1 MTTRVAPGTPAGGQF
16 ATTTHPETD
25 VGVSHPEPSIDQ
37 ERIDDL
43 DSWVATYRQSKDAT
57 ASLSLRLMAGQLRS
71 EFPTARYLRLE
82 DSDQGPYMMV
92 AELIDDQGVPFYEA
106 GRHDQ
111 SGGPEVTYV
120 GEIEVEGTGF
130 CVDNLASY
138 LDSDGNG
145 WSGDPQIDLAEAAQV
160 KVPDGP
166 DGTPAADAAA
176 AFDAWS
182 RVYRSTDDGLADAS
196 LRVVTAD
203 LGARHP
209 QARYLELTES
219 DQGPYMGAGDLLDE
233 HGELLDEEIGFEEV
247 PGANSDIDTL
257 IGGLDS
263 EGTGWRQYLAE
274 DSVDRL
280 DLARCAQIPRSV
292 PMIDPG
298 ISGYVRVAP

>member
-1 MTTRVAPGTPAGGQF
+1 MSAVSRVPAGTGVRGGQF
-16 ATTTHPETD
+16 AATTHPETD
-25 VGVSHPEPSIDQ
+25 VGVSHPEPSVDQ
-37 ERIDDL
+37 QRIDDL
-43 DSWVATYRQSKDAT
+43 DSWVATWRQSKDAT
-57 ASLSLRLMAGQLRS
+57 SRLSLVLMGTQLRK
-71 EFPTARYLRLE
+71 EFPSARYLRLE
-82 DSDQGPYMMV
+82 NSDQGEYMV
-92 AELIDDQGVPFYEA
+92 AA
-106 GRHDQ
+106 
-111 SGGPEVTYV
+111 EVTDAGENTV
-120 GEIEVEGTGF
+120 SLDLGEIEVEGTGL

-138 LDSDGNG
+138 LDTVGDG
-145 WSGDPQIDLAEAAQV
+145 WSDIEIDRDGQVDLDVLAQV

-166 DGTPAADAAA
+166 DGTPAPDAAA

-196 LRVVTAD
+196 LRVVAAD

-219 DQGPYMGAGDLLDE
+219 DQGEYMGAGDLLDSR
-233 HGELLDEEIGFEEV
+233 GELLVAEVGSEEV

-257 IGGLDS
+257 IGSLDS

-280 DLARCAQIPRSV
+280 DLSRCAQIPRTR
-292 PMIDPG
+292 PMVDPG

>member
-1 MTTRVAPGTPAGGQF
+1 MSAVSRVPAGTGVRGGQF
-16 ATTTHPETD
+16 AATTHPETD
-25 VGVSHPEPSIDQ
+25 VGVSHPEPSVDQ

-43 DSWVATYRQSKDAT
+43 DSWVATWRQSKDAT
-57 ASLSLRLMAGQLRS
+57 SRLSLVLMATTLRK
-71 EFPTARYLRLE
+71 EFPSARYLRLE
-82 DSDQGPYMMV
+82 NSDQGEYMV
-92 AELIDDQGVPFYEA
+92 AA
-106 GRHDQ
+106 
-111 SGGPEVTYV
+111 EVTDAQEDTV
-120 GEIEVEGTGF
+120 SDDLGDLEVEGTGF

-138 LDSDGNG
+138 LDA
-145 WSGDPQIDLAEAAQV
+145 SGDGWDGDGQVDLDVLAHV
-160 KVPDGP
+160 KVPNGP
-166 DGTPAADAAA
+166 DGTPAPDAAA

-196 LRVVTAD
+196 LRVVAAD

-209 QARYLELTES
+209 RARYLELTES

-233 HGELLDEEIGFEEV
+233 RGELLTEEVAFEEV
-247 PGANSDIDTL
+247 PGVNSDIDTL

>member
-1 MTTRVAPGTPAGGQF
+1 MSIPSRVQPGVPTGGQF
-16 ATTTHPETD
+16 AATAHPETG
-25 VGVSHPEPSIDQ
+25 VGVAHPDTSVDQ

-43 DSWVATYRQSKDAT
+43 DSWVAAYHQSRDAT
-57 ASLSLRLMAGQLRS
+57 SQLSLALMAGALRT
-71 EFPTARYLRLE
+71 EFPSARYLRLGN
-82 DSDQGPYMMV
+82 SDQGEYMV
-92 AELIDDQGVPFYEA
+92 AEGVTDAQNNTVSDDVA
-106 GRHDQ
+106 
-111 SGGPEVTYV
+111 
-120 GEIEVEGTGF
+120 EIEVEGTGL

-138 LDSDGNG
+138 LDANG
-145 WSGDPQIDLAEAAQV
+145 RWWSGDELVDLDEVLAPP
-160 KVPDGP
+160 VPDGP
-166 DGTPAADAAA
+166 DGIPAPDAAA

-196 LRVVTAD
+196 LRVVSAD
-203 LGARHP
+203 LGARYP

-219 DQGPYMGAGDLLDE
+219 DQGPYMGAGDLLDSR
-233 HGELLDEEIGFEEV
+233 GELLVTEIGSDEV

-292 PMIDPG
+292 PMIDPS

>member
-1 MTTRVAPGTPAGGQF
+1 MSTRVAPGTPEGGQF
-16 ATTTHPETD
+16 AATTHAETD
-25 VGVSHPEPSIDQ
+25 VGVNHPVMTVEQ

-43 DSWVATYRQSKDAT
+43 DSWVAAYHQSKDAT
-57 ASLSLRLMAGQLRS
+57 ARLSLALMAGQLRT
-71 EFPTARYLRLE
+71 EFPSARHLRLE
-82 DSDQGPYMMV
+82 DSDQGAYMIA
-92 AELIDDQGVPFYEA
+92 AELTDTDGNTVSDDL
-106 GRHDQ
+106 
-111 SGGPEVTYV
+111 

-138 LDSDGNG
+138 LDTVGDG
-145 WSGDPQIDLAEAAQV
+145 WSDIEIDRDGQVDLGVLAQV

-166 DGTPAADAAA
+166 DGTPAPDAAA

-196 LRVVTAD
+196 LRVVAAD
-203 LGARHP
+203 LGARYP

-219 DQGPYMGAGDLLDE
+219 DQGPYMGAGDLLDSR
-233 HGELLDEEIGFEEV
+233 GELLVTEIGSDEV
-247 PGANSDIDTL
+247 AGANSDIDTL

>member
-1 MTTRVAPGTPAGGQF
+1 MSAVSRVPAGTGVRGGQF
-16 ATTTHPETD
+16 AATAHPETG
-25 VGVSHPEPSIDQ
+25 VGVSHPDTSVDQ

-57 ASLSLRLMAGQLRS
+57 SRLSLALMATQLRT
-71 EFPTARYLRLE
+71 EFPNARYLRLE
-82 DSDQGPYMMV
+82 NSDQGEYMV
-92 AELIDDQGVPFYEA
+92 AAEITDAGENTVSDDL
-106 GRHDQ
+106 
-111 SGGPEVTYV
+111 
-120 GEIEVEGTGF
+120 GEIEVEGTGL

-138 LDSDGNG
+138 LDTVGDG
-145 WSGDPQIDLAEAAQV
+145 WSDIEIDPDGQVDLDVLAQV
-160 KVPDGP
+160 TVPDGP
-166 DGTPAADAAA
+166 DGTPAPDAAA

-196 LRVVTAD
+196 LRVVAAD
-203 LGARHP
+203 LGARYP

-219 DQGPYMGAGDLLDE
+219 DQGPYMGAGDLLDSR
-233 HGELLDEEIGFEEV
+233 GELLVTEIGSDEV

-280 DLARCAQIPRSV
+280 DLARCAQIPRSA

>member
-1 MTTRVAPGTPAGGQF
+1 MSAVSRVPAGTGVRGGQF
-16 ATTTHPETD
+16 AATTHLETD
-25 VGVSHPEPSIDQ
+25 VGVDHPEPSVDQ

-57 ASLSLRLMAGQLRS
+57 SRLSLALMATQLRT
-71 EFPTARYLRLE
+71 EFPSARHLRLE
-82 DSDQGPYMMV
+82 NSDQGEYMV
-92 AELIDDQGVPFYEA
+92 TA
-106 GRHDQ
+106 
-111 SGGPEVTYV
+111 EVTDAQGDTV
-120 GEIEVEGTGF
+120 ADDLGEIEVEGTGL

-138 LDSDGNG
+138 LDA
-145 WSGDPQIDLAEAAQV
+145 SGDGWDRDGQVDLDVLAQV

-166 DGTPAADAAA
+166 DGTPAPDAAA

-196 LRVVTAD
+196 LRVVAAD

-219 DQGPYMGAGDLLDE
+219 DQGEYMGAGDLLDSR
-233 HGELLDEEIGFEEV
+233 GELLVAEVGSEEV

-257 IGGLDS
+257 IGRLDS

-280 DLARCAQIPRSV
+280 DLSRCAQIPRTR
-292 PMIDPG
+292 PMIDPS

>member
-1 MTTRVAPGTPAGGQF
+1 MSAVSRVPAGTGVRGGQF
-16 ATTTHPETD
+16 AATTHPETD
-25 VGVSHPEPSIDQ
+25 VGVSHPEPSVDQ
-37 ERIDDL
+37 QRIDDL
-43 DSWVATYRQSKDAT
+43 DSWVATWRQSKDAT
-57 ASLSLRLMAGQLRS
+57 SRLSLVLMGTQLRK
-71 EFPTARYLRLE
+71 EFPNARYLRLE
-82 DSDQGPYMMV
+82 NSDQGEYMV
-92 AELIDDQGVPFYEA
+92 AA
-106 GRHDQ
+106 
-111 SGGPEVTYV
+111 EVTDAQENTV
-120 GEIEVEGTGF
+120 SLDLGDLEVEGTGL

-138 LDSDGNG
+138 LDTVGDG
-145 WSGDPQIDLAEAAQV
+145 WSDIEIDRDGQVDLGVLAQV

-166 DGTPAADAAA
+166 DGTPAPDAAA

-196 LRVVTAD
+196 LRVVAAD
-203 LGARHP
+203 LGARYP

-219 DQGPYMGAGDLLDE
+219 DQGPYMGAGDLLDSR
-233 HGELLDEEIGFEEV
+233 GELLVTEIGSDEV
-247 PGANSDIDTL
+247 AGANSDIDTL

>member
-1 MTTRVAPGTPAGGQF
+1 MSVPSRVQPGTPAGGQF
-16 ATTTHPETD
+16 AATTHPETD
-25 VGVSHPEPSIDQ
+25 VEVSHPEPSVDQ
-37 ERIDDL
+37 QRIDDL
-43 DSWVATYRQSKDAT
+43 DSWVATWRQSKDAT
-57 ASLSLRLMAGQLRS
+57 SRLSLVLMGTQLRK
-71 EFPTARYLRLE
+71 EFPNARYLRLE
-82 DSDQGPYMMV
+82 NSDQGEYMV
-92 AELIDDQGVPFYEA
+92 AA
-106 GRHDQ
+106 
-111 SGGPEVTYV
+111 EVTDAQEDTV
-120 GEIEVEGTGF
+120 SDDLGDLEVEGTGL

-138 LDSDGNG
+138 LDTVGDG
-145 WSGDPQIDLAEAAQV
+145 WSDIEVDQDGQVDLSVLAQV
-160 KVPDGP
+160 KVPNGP
-166 DGTPAADAAA
+166 DGTPAPDAAA

-196 LRVVTAD
+196 LRVVAAD
-203 LGARHP
+203 LGARYP

-233 HGELLDEEIGFEEV
+233 RGELLTEEVAFEEV
-247 PGANSDIDTL
+247 PGVNSDIDTL

-292 PMIDPG
+292 PMIDPS

>member
-1 MTTRVAPGTPAGGQF
+1 MSVPSRVQPGTPAGGQF
-16 ATTTHPETD
+16 AATTHLETD

-43 DSWVATYRQSKDAT
+43 DSWVATWRQSKDAT
-57 ASLSLRLMAGQLRS
+57 SRLSLVLMGSTLRK
-71 EFPTARYLRLE
+71 EFPSARYLRLE
-82 DSDQGPYMMV
+82 NSDQGEYMV
-92 AELIDDQGVPFYEA
+92 AT
-106 GRHDQ
+106 
-111 SGGPEVTYV
+111 EVTDAGENTV
-120 GEIEVEGTGF
+120 SLDLGEIEVEGTGL

-138 LDSDGNG
+138 LDSVGDG
-145 WSGDPQIDLAEAAQV
+145 WSDIEIDRDGQVDLDVLA
-160 KVPDGP
+160 KVTVPAGP
-166 DGTPAADAAA
+166 DGTPAPDAAA

-196 LRVVTAD
+196 LRVVAAD

>member
-1 MTTRVAPGTPAGGQF
+1 MSNPSRVPAGNGVRGGQF
-16 ATTTHPETD
+16 AATAHPETD
-25 VGVSHPEPSIDQ
+25 VGVRHPEPSVDQ

-43 DSWVATYRQSKDAT
+43 DSWVATWRQSKDAT
-57 ASLSLRLMAGQLRS
+57 SRLSLVLMGTTLRK
-71 EFPTARYLRLE
+71 EFPNARYLRLE
-82 DSDQGPYMMV
+82 NSDQGEYMV
-92 AELIDDQGVPFYEA
+92 AA
-106 GRHDQ
+106 
-111 SGGPEVTYV
+111 EVTDAQEDTV
-120 GEIEVEGTGF
+120 SDDLGDLEVEGTGL

-138 LDSDGNG
+138 LDTVGDRDG
-145 WSGDPQIDLAEAAQV
+145 QVDLDVLAQV

-166 DGTPAADAAA
+166 DGTPAPDAAA

-196 LRVVTAD
+196 LRVVAAD
-203 LGARHP
+203 LGARYS
-209 QARYLELTES
+209 QARYLELTSS
-219 DQGPYMGAGDLLDE
+219 DQGPYMGAGDLLDSR
-233 HGELLDEEIGFEEV
+233 GELLVTEIGSDEV
-247 PGANSDIDTL
+247 PGVNSDIDTL

-280 DLARCAQIPRSV
+280 DLARCAQIPRSA